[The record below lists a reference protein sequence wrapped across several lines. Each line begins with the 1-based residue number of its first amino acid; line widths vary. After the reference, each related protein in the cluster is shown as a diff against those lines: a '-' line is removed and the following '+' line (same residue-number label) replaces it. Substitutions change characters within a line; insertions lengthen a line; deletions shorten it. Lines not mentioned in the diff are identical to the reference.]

1 MLNEKGMVPKDKG
14 WGMSKKGLWGKKPCV
29 ATLFVF
35 PPFLFHQPLQWLGF
49 VVGGQLWLVVEAVI
63 AFGTGVAGLSVPC
76 PHAHSTNDYLH
87 STLPRLPSPHGLLVP
102 RILLFIHAQRRF
114 GFLTPVHSQCRD
126 ARSRRSNQFP
136 HALVGSLLVHLLT
149 RG

>member
-1 MLNEKGMVPKDKG
+1 
-14 WGMSKKGLWGKKPCV
+14 MSNLGLWGKNPCV

-49 VVGGQLWLVVEAVI
+49 VAGGQLWLVVEAVI
-63 AFGTGVAGLSVPC
+63 SFGSGVAGLSVPF
-76 PHAHSTNDYLH
+76 PHAHSTHDCLH

-102 RILLFIHAQRRF
+102 HVLLFIHAQRRF
-114 GFLTPVHSQCRD
+114 GFLTPVRSQHRD
-126 ARSRRSNQFP
+126 AHSGRSTQFP
-136 HALVGSLLVHLLT
+136 HVLVSLLLVHFLM